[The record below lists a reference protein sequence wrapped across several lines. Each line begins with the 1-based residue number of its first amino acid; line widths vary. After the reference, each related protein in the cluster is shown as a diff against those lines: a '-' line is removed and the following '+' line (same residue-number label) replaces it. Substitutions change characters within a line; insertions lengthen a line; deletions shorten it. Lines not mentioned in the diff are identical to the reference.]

1 MEQEEVHSWQEEKA
15 YSGPRPAG
23 QAKEAANFSTLNSEV
38 FLVEEDLGV
47 LYW

>member
-15 YSGPRPAG
+15 YSGLRPAG
-23 QAKEAANFSTLNSEV
+23 QAKAAANSSTLNSEA